1 MSQILPLLDV
11 LVIALLAVTLPV
23 AWRLDR
29 MLRALR
35 ADRTALEAGA
45 LGLAEATQ
53 AAEAVLAR
61 LRAAG
66 EAAERNLAERVS
78 RADLARDDL
87 RYLAERAETIADR
100 LEAAVQAGRPMAGG
114 AAPAA
119 QPAVRS
125 DAERELLRALGRAS

>member
-11 LVIALLAVTLPV
+11 LVIALLAATLPV
-23 AWRLDR
+23 ALRLDR

-35 ADRTALEAGA
+35 ADRAALEAGA
-45 LGLAEATQ
+45 TGLAEATQ

-66 EAAERNLAERVS
+66 EATERSLAERVG

-87 RYLAERAETIADR
+87 RYLAERAEAIADR
-100 LEAAVQAGRPMAGG
+100 LEAAVQAGRPLAG
-114 AAPAA
+114 AAMPAA
-119 QPAVRS
+119 SSAVRS

>member
-1 MSQILPLLDV
+1 MSQILALLDV
-11 LVIALLAVTLPV
+11 LVIALLAGTLPV

-35 ADRTALEAGA
+35 ADRAALEAGA
-45 LGLAEATQ
+45 TGLAEAAQ

-61 LRAAG
+61 LRAAS
-66 EAAERNLAERVS
+66 EAAERGLAERVG
-78 RADLARDDL
+78 RAELARDDL

-100 LEAAVQAGRPMAGG
+100 LEAAVQAGRPLAGG
-114 AAPAA
+114 PAPAA
-119 QPAVRS
+119 SAGLRS